1 MMDSRTIEPPFASS
15 VSMTDGSGRSTGPPF
30 VGALVWLLPA
40 LTVYWV
46 LAGTGV
52 TDGDIL
58 RYSAYFSGCV
68 VLPGVLLLRAFAPG
82 RRTWPEDVGIGIVV
96 GLSYELLGW
105 ALFTAAGMQ
114 QWLVVWPAAVLVVF
128 AAVPRLRRCWRARD
142 APRLPLAWGATLSL
156 LMSATLLMYYGT
168 SVSAS
173 PVPENGGNYY
183 QDLLWHLGIVH
194 ELGRSV
200 PPQIP
205 QVAGETMQYHWFA
218 DAHLAS
224 AVEIAGID
232 PRLVLFR
239 LWFAPIIIGLVL
251 AVAALARQVSGV
263 WWTAPFAVA
272 LTTVV
277 QQVAVWKYVG
287 GVGSS
292 PLVFLSPSQSFG
304 TAVSVGAAALL
315 IGALYRGAPRRSW
328 VIVMLVVCVSAGSKP
343 TSVPLLL
350 GGTGLA
356 ALFLLVRNRRIPW
369 PTVGFGVALVG
380 VMVASML
387 TVAGSTAGTP
397 LRLFGVLRA
406 LPGYTAVTGLTGA
419 PAPGGWIIEGLR
431 DADQQTLTWAIA
443 ILVSVVVSRAVVA
456 VAFLG
461 LVQRRT
467 RTDPVQWWLVG
478 TLIASMLG
486 FLVVDHPGFGQ
497 FYFLGGA
504 LPFAGVAAGYV
515 VHGAVTGRR
524 RVARRVII
532 AGGLLAGAA
541 LALAIRAFGNIDSRP
556 VSPAEITRAV
566 TEPMLWLA
574 AVLVAGLLGW
584 LVLRA
589 VRPQVRGLGLALLMC
604 VAVGLALPSRP
615 WSDWRNAADGVTGEG
630 GQIPVPAVP
639 LYTTDEIQAAL
650 WLERNAGR
658 YDVVVTNT
666 ACQSRQRPGP
676 VCDARGYLVSGVG
689 GHRTLMEGWAYTQQS
704 LANQGERNVGYS
716 LLPSPWPDRVELTTK
731 ALTAPTPEVLET
743 LRRDYGVRWVF
754 ADTRKGRVAERTLD
768 RLADRRYTRGQV
780 IVYELRD

>member
-1 MMDSRTIEPPFASS
+1 
-15 VSMTDGSGRSTGPPF
+15 
-30 VGALVWLLPA
+30 L
-40 LTVYWV
+40 YWV
-46 LAGTGV
+46 LASTGV
-52 TDGDIL
+52 GNGHIL
-58 RYSAYFSGCV
+58 RYSAYFTGCV

-96 GLSYELLGW
+96 GLSYELPGW
-105 ALFTAAGMQ
+105 ALFTAAGIQ

-128 AAVPRLRRCWRARD
+128 AAVPRLRRYWRAQD
-142 APRLPLAWGATLSL
+142 APRLPLAWGATLAL
-156 LMSATLLMYYGT
+156 LLSATLLLYYGGT
-168 SVSAS
+168 VSAS
-173 PVPENGGNYY
+173 PVPKYGGNYY
-183 QDLLWHLGIVH
+183 QDMLWHLSIVH

-224 AVEIAGID
+224 AAQITGID
-232 PRLVLFR
+232 PRFVLFR

-263 WWTAPFAVA
+263 WWTAPLAVA
-272 LTTVV
+272 MTTVV
-277 QQVAVWKYVG
+277 QRVAIWKYAG
-287 GVGSS
+287 GVGGS
-292 PLVFLSPSQSFG
+292 PLVYLSPSQSFG
-304 TAVSVGAAALL
+304 TTVGVGAAALL

-328 VIVMLVVCVSAGSKP
+328 AIVLLVVCVSAGSKP
-343 TSVPLLL
+343 TAMPLLL

-380 VMVASML
+380 VMVASLL

-397 LRLFGVLRA
+397 LRLFGFLRA
-406 LPGYTAVTGLTGA
+406 FPGYTALTGDA
-419 PAPGGWIIEGLR
+419 AVPAPGGWIIEGLR
-431 DADQQTLTWAIA
+431 DADQQTLTWATV
-443 ILVSVVVSRAVVA
+443 ILVSVVVSKAVVA
-456 VAFLG
+456 VSFLG

-467 RTDPVQWWLVG
+467 RTDPAQWWLVG
-478 TLIASMLG
+478 TLIASLLG
-486 FLVVDHPGFGQ
+486 FLVVDHPSLGQ
-497 FYFLGGA
+497 YYFLGSA

-515 VHGAVTGRR
+515 IHGAVTGRS

-541 LALAIRAFGNIDSRP
+541 LALAIRAFGNSETRP
-556 VSPAEITRAV
+556 ASPAQITRAITV
-566 TEPMLWLA
+566 PMLWLA
-574 AVLVAGLLGW
+574 AALAVGLLGW

-589 VRPQVRGLGLALLMC
+589 IRPQVRGLGLALLMC

-615 WSDWRNAADGVTGEG
+615 WSEWRSAADALTGEPRK
-630 GQIPVPAVP
+630 IPVPARP
-639 LYTTDEIQAAL
+639 FFTTDEIQAAL
-650 WLERNAGR
+650 WLERNAGQ

-666 ACQSRQRPGP
+666 ACLSRGRPRP
-676 VCDARGYLVSGVG
+676 ACDARGYLVSGVG

-704 LANQGERNVGYS
+704 MANQGKGNVGPS

-731 ALTAPTPEVLET
+731 ALTAPTPDLLAT

-754 ADTRKGRVAERTLD
+754 ADKRAGRVAESTLD
-768 RLADRRYTRGQV
+768 RLADRRYTRGQI
-780 IVYELRD
+780 IVYELRE

>member
-1 MMDSRTIEPPFASS
+1 M
-15 VSMTDGSGRSTGPPF
+15 
-30 VGALVWLLPA
+30 
-40 LTVYWV
+40 TVYWV

-82 RRTWPEDVGIGIVV
+82 RRTWPEDVGLGIVV
-96 GLSYELLGW
+96 GLCYELPGW
-105 ALFTAAGMQ
+105 ALFTAAGLQ
-114 QWLVVWPAAVLVVF
+114 QWLVLWPAAVLVVF
-128 AAVPRLRRCWRARD
+128 AAVPRLRRCWRAQD

-156 LMSATLLMYYGT
+156 LMSATLLLNYGT
-168 SVSAS
+168 TVSAT

-224 AVEIAGID
+224 AAAIAGID

-251 AVAALARQVSGV
+251 AVAALARQVSGA
-263 WWTAPFAVA
+263 WWTAPLAVA

-277 QQVAVWKYVG
+277 QRVAIWTYAG
-287 GVGSS
+287 GVASS

-304 TAVSVGAAALL
+304 TTVSVGAAALL
-315 IGALYRGAPRRSW
+315 IGVLYRGAPRRSW
-328 VIVMLVVCVSAGSKP
+328 VIVLLVVCVSAGSKP
-343 TSVPLLL
+343 TAVPLLL

-369 PTVGFGVALVG
+369 PTVGFGVVLVG

-406 LPGYTAVTGLTGA
+406 FPGYTALTGDRTV

-431 DADQQTLTWAIA
+431 DPDQKTLTWASA
-443 ILVSVVVSRAVVA
+443 ILVSAVVSRAVVI
-456 VAFLG
+456 VSFLG

-478 TLIASMLG
+478 TLIASLLG
-486 FLVVDHPGFGQ
+486 FVVVDHPGFGE

-504 LPFAGVAAGYV
+504 LPFAAVAAGYV
-515 VHGAVTGRR
+515 VHSAVTGRP

-532 AGGLLAGAA
+532 AGGLLTGAA
-541 LALAIRAFGNIDSRP
+541 LALAIRAFGNIEAPP
-556 VSPAEITRAV
+556 VSPADITRAV
-566 TEPMLWLA
+566 TVPMVWLA
-574 AVLVAGLLGW
+574 AALVVGLLGW
-584 LVLRA
+584 LVLRT
-589 VRPQVRGLGLALLMC
+589 VRPQVRGLGLGLVMC
-604 VAVGLALPSRP
+604 VALGLALPSRP
-615 WSDWRNAADGVTGEG
+615 WPEWRNAADALTGELR
-630 GQIPVPAVP
+630 QIPIPAVP
-639 LYTTDEIQAAL
+639 SFTTDEIQAAL

-658 YDVVVTNT
+658 DDVVVTNT
-666 ACQSRQRPGP
+666 ACLSRPRPRP
-676 VCDARGYLVSGVG
+676 ACDARGYLVSGVG

-704 LANQGERNVGYS
+704 LANQGEGNVGYN

-731 ALTAPTPEVLET
+731 ALTAPTPDLLET
-743 LRRDYGVRWVF
+743 LRRDHGVRWVF
-754 ADTRKGRVAERTLD
+754 ADKRAGKVAERTLD
-768 RLADRRYTRGQV
+768 RLADRRFTRGQV

>member
-1 MMDSRTIEPPFASS
+1 
-15 VSMTDGSGRSTGPPF
+15 MTDGSGRFTGPPF

-40 LTVYWV
+40 VTLYWV

-52 TDGDIL
+52 GDGHIL
-58 RYSAYFSGCV
+58 RYSAYFTGCV

-96 GLSYELLGW
+96 GLSYELPGW
-105 ALFTAAGMQ
+105 ALFTAVGMQ

-128 AAVPRLRRCWRARD
+128 AAVPRLRRHWRAQN

-156 LMSATLLMYYGT
+156 LMSATLLMYYGS

-173 PVPENGGNYY
+173 PVPKYGGNYY
-183 QDLLWHLGIVH
+183 QDMLWHLSIVY

-224 AVEIAGID
+224 AAQIAGID
-232 PRLVLFR
+232 PRFVLFR

-251 AVAALARQVSGV
+251 AVAALARQVSGA
-263 WWTAPFAVA
+263 WWTAPLAVA
-272 LTTVV
+272 LTVVV
-277 QQVAVWKYVG
+277 QRVAIWEYVG
-287 GVGSS
+287 GVGGS

-304 TAVSVGAAALL
+304 TTVSVGAAALL

-328 VIVMLVVCVSAGSKP
+328 VLVLLVVCVAAGSKP
-343 TSVPLLL
+343 TAVPLLL

-356 ALFLLVRNRRIPW
+356 ALFLLARNRRIPW
-369 PTVGFGVALVG
+369 PAVGFGVALVG

-397 LRLFGVLRA
+397 LRLFGFLRA
-406 LPGYTAVTGLTGA
+406 VPGYTALTGDTA
-419 PAPGGWIIEGLR
+419 VPAPGGWIIAGLR

-456 VAFLG
+456 VSFLG
-461 LVQRRT
+461 LAQRRT
-467 RTDPVQWWLVG
+467 RTDPAQWWLVG
-478 TLIASMLG
+478 ALIASMLG
-486 FLVVDHPGFGQ
+486 FLVVDHPSLGQ
-497 FYFLGGA
+497 YYFLGGA

-541 LALAIRAFGNIDSRP
+541 LALAILAFGNSEARP

-566 TEPMLWLA
+566 TVPMLLLA
-574 AVLVAGLLGW
+574 AALAVGLLGW

-615 WSDWRNAADGVTGEG
+615 WSEWRNAADALTGEPR
-630 GQIPVPAVP
+630 QIPAVP
-639 LYTTDEIQAAL
+639 LFTTDEIQAAL

-666 ACQSRQRPGP
+666 ACLSRQQPRPA
-676 VCDARGYLVSGVG
+676 CDARGYLVSGVG

-704 LANQGERNVGYS
+704 LANQGEGNVGSS
-716 LLPSPWPDRVELTTK
+716 LLPSPWPDRVELTRK
-731 ALTAPTPEVLET
+731 ALTAPTPDLLET
-743 LRRDYGVRWVF
+743 LRRDHGVRWVF
-754 ADTRKGRVAERTLD
+754 ADKRAHRVVAERTLD